1 MESLSSSMGGDVLK
15 IVAIITTKNRDK
27 DFFRALDSV
36 KSQSFGPDKI
46 IVVHEEEDQY
56 PLSLSSQIHTTINRR
71 TKSLSGA
78 VNHAVDQII
87 VNRHEWDIAPES
99 TWLALLDD
107 DDWWEPT
114 YLEDCA
120 SLVSQESKQIVAG
133 LIRYD
138 KSYPDGTKLSIPE
151 ELGPNSFLIS
161 NPHVQGSNMYVRLDS
176 FLGSGGFDESILSCT
191 DRDLCIRLFEDPN
204 HKWERLDKHLVHHD
218 ARKSG
223 RISDSG
229 SERKKQGLQRFAM
242 KHQFR
247 MSEDQWLDFLE
258 ISKNRFGTDIEDF
271 SSLNS
276 ELDNN
281 AMDSMNENKIESD
294 ITTYDLTIGVTFSD
308 LDFVERFVKS
318 MNQIVPYWPGK
329 IRLVSCL
336 HELDASDVNSTIQNG
351 IAEDVEIAIY
361 DQASSFALAS
371 DGALGPWFYDEK
383 SRSGVSWGRC
393 VLHRRILDEI
403 DKDER
408 PVIWI
413 LDEDMLLDESDS
425 GLSNQLG
432 AEALIQAIS
441 YMEKRSIDVGIGS
454 VIGDPPVH
462 PLFTSRTQLLD
473 LHYSELSSDCTQTR
487 IGWGLGDPRDI
498 HHDLSSDR
506 FDHLE
511 FPWGMFEINSDKSQS
526 LHMIRNGK
534 HSSRPVHSD
543 WRRRSCDD
551 LIVRGGNTIILD
563 PSSLGDWSN
572 MAPLIS
578 DIQARRGD
586 SLWALYSQRIGSNTV
601 GKEER
606 KVRWIPFAVP
616 QDRKSS
622 EAPNLNIDNIRGDIF
637 GSMILRGLSRAFPFG
652 MMKENRTKWELGG
665 WEKELASDAVL
676 ESRVR
681 ESRLIS
687 SLFRSASLE
696 DYLGSESPTKEIAM
710 NLFNTRFPEDSEDII
725 ERIFVE
731 MPSKMSIFRSAQP
744 KIRPRYQIG
753 SAIAKLDQIAD
764 FRDSEVVGHGS
775 EGVVFRKGDIA
786 IKVYHDD
793 ITLDQEN
800 ADLITDLGH
809 SSMLCIPKNFT
820 IVQNNPTIVTYDWI
834 EGKHPVFET
843 NARPWLDLLS
853 ECKEKQL
860 VHWDLKPLNLVLSPE
875 NKLTFVDIGRDLKP
889 YNEDDWE
896 SMVRK
901 AYLCWKHWE
910 KPNLRELLTRSL
922 SEHDSSSLPELEGL
936 PSFRRAIGIQGK
948 SDLHDPWFVEIV
960 RSNYFGKTLDWGCG
974 SGRLTK
980 QLVDA
985 GLEIDAFD
993 PNQYVKQKVTAGEKV
1008 SWINGPD
1015 EVTEGYY
1022 SLAICNLVL
1031 CEIENDEEA
1040 TDVLRIISRSIRD
1053 DGRALITV
1061 CNPES
1066 ISANCTTTIE
1076 RPDVVITNGK
1086 ISYDKIVRSTGRTR
1100 TEHTRSLDLLEG
1112 LAKLA
1117 GLKISKI
1124 FHSPGINVDDCTDAS
1139 EYLGLEMS
1147 KI

>member
-1 MESLSSSMGGDVLK
+1 M
-15 IVAIITTKNRDK
+15 
-27 DFFRALDSV
+27 
-36 KSQSFGPDKI
+36 
-46 IVVHEEEDQY
+46 
-56 PLSLSSQIHTTINRR
+56 
-71 TKSLSGA
+71 
-78 VNHAVDQII
+78 
-87 VNRHEWDIAPES
+87 
-99 TWLALLDD
+99 
-107 DDWWEPT
+107 
-114 YLEDCA
+114 
-120 SLVSQESKQIVAG
+120 AG

-138 KSYPDGTKLSIPE
+138 KSHPDGTKLSIPE
-151 ELGPNSFLIS
+151 ELGPSSFLIS
-161 NPHVQGSNMYVRLDS
+161 NPHIQGSNMYVRLDS

-191 DRDLCIRLFEDPN
+191 DRDFCIRLFEDPN

-229 SERKKQGLQRFAM
+229 SERKIQGLQRFAM

-281 AMDSMNENKIESD
+281 AMVSMNENKIESD

-318 MNQIVPYWPGK
+318 MNQIVPYWPRK

-336 HELDASDVNSTIQNG
+336 HGLNASDVNSTIQNG
-351 IAEDVEIAIY
+351 IAEDVDIAIY

-425 GLSNQLG
+425 GLPNQLG
-432 AEALIQAIS
+432 AEALVQAIS

-498 HHDLSSDR
+498 HHDLSADR

-511 FPWGMFEINSDKSQS
+511 FPWGMFEINSSKSQS
-526 LHMIRNGK
+526 LQMIRNGK

-543 WRRRSCDD
+543 WRSRSCDD

-601 GKEER
+601 GREER

-665 WEKELASDAVL
+665 WEKELASDAVF

-696 DYLGSESPTKEIAM
+696 DYLGSECPRKEIAM
-710 NLFNTRFPEDSEDII
+710 NLFNTRFPEDAEDII

-744 KIRPRYQIG
+744 KIRPHCQIE
-753 SAIAKLDQIAD
+753 SAIAKLDQLAK

-775 EGVVFRKGDIA
+775 EGVVFRKGEIA
-786 IKVYHDD
+786 IKVYHDG
-793 ITLDQEN
+793 ISLDQEN
-800 ADLITDLGH
+800 ADLISDLGQA
-809 SSMLCIPKNFT
+809 STSCMPKNFT
-820 IVQNNPTIVTYDWI
+820 IVQTEPTIISYDWI
-834 EGKHPVFET
+834 EGSHPDSKT
-843 NARPWLDLLS
+843 NARPWLDLLR

-860 VHWDLKPLNLVLSPE
+860 VYWDLKPLNLILSPE
-875 NKLTFVDIGRDLKP
+875 NKLTIIDIGKDLKP
-889 YNEDDWE
+889 FKEDDWE

-922 SEHDSSSLPELEGL
+922 SEHDSSKLPELEGL
-936 PSFRRAIGIQGK
+936 ATFRQAIEIQDK
-948 SDLHDPWFVEIV
+948 SELHDPWFIEFFGP
-960 RSNYFGKTLDWGCG
+960 NYSGEVLDWGCG
-974 SGRLTK
+974 SGSLTK
-980 QLVDA
+980 QIADL
-985 GLEIDAFD
+985 GYNIDAYD
-993 PNQYVKQKVTAGEKV
+993 PNTEFKKKV
-1008 SWINGPD
+1008 SEHPGVNWINGPND
-1015 EVTEGYY
+1015 VKRGNY

-1031 CEIENDEEA
+1031 CVIESDEEA
-1040 TDVLRIISRSIRD
+1040 LNVLKIISDSLEHGGHAIV
-1053 DGRALITV
+1053 TV
-1061 CNPES
+1061 CHPGSVNVT
-1066 ISANCTTTIE
+1066 CTTTIQ
-1076 RPDVVITNGK
+1076 RPELSLTNHK
-1086 ISYDKIVRSTGRTR
+1086 ISYNKIVRSTGRNR
-1100 TEHTRSLDLLEG
+1100 VEHTRSQSFVRRLAASVG
-1112 LAKLA
+1112 L
-1117 GLKISKI
+1117 IQTRE
-1124 FHSPGINVDDCTDAS
+1124 FHSQGINVNDCTS
-1139 EYLGLEMS
+1139 IHEYLGLEFT